1 MNETLN
7 INQVADRLDISPRTV
22 RQRIKDRMI
31 PQPLKRKSDH
41 EKLKWR
47 TSDIDKFLGVANQ
60 PAANDPAASSLDA
73 IIDAR
78 VEAKVRQI
86 LDEKLPQL
94 SQLLSQL

>member
-47 TSDIDKFLGVANQ
+47 TADIDKFLGVENQ
-60 PAANDPAASSLDA
+60 PAANDAAPSLDA
-73 IIDAR
+73 LIDAI
-78 VEAKVRQI
+78 VEQKVREV
-86 LDEKLPQL
+86 LEEKLPQIQQL
-94 SQLLSQL
+94 ISQI